1 MNTIRINPD
10 RPLEELTGSNRGI
23 LRIRIGNIHVMTP
36 FTEVVR
42 RCRPKNIRK
51 ASPALRRGLILM
63 VHQTLMEYRQ
73 EFLDVV
79 NGNVGR

>member
-10 RPLEELTGSNRGI
+10 RPLEQLTGSNRGVV
-23 LRIRIGNIHVMTP
+23 RIRIGNMHVMTP
-36 FTEVVR
+36 FTQVVR
-42 RCRPKNIRK
+42 ACRPKNIRN
-51 ASPALRRGLILM
+51 ASPALRRGLILL
-63 VHQTLMEYRQ
+63 VHQTLTEYRQ